1 MRDLGDLVRIAIGPQ
16 DAFAGLANRLS
27 PKISI
32 FKSVAQRHGAGT
44 QFLVVT
50 HHAIGRK
57 HDLPALADNNHTGR
71 TVGVRVVVGDDC
83 PVAALGNNGAVFN
96 LDASALDRTPR
107 AGMQTI
113 RVLGI
118 PIFRGAGNRSHKRV
132 LSIDDDIGSGIV
144 AHSGRLD
151 THGTPHTI
159 RSIGNCG
166 HERIA
171 CNFDTRSTVV
181 DTGHNPLRLQGGFG
195 LDRHR

>member
-16 DAFAGLANRLS
+16 NAFAGLTNRLS
-27 PKISI
+27 PKIRI
-32 FKSVAQRHGAGT
+32 FKSVAQRHGTGT
-44 QFLVVT
+44 QLLVVT
-50 HHAIGRK
+50 HHAVDGK
-57 HDLPALADNNHTGR
+57 HDLPSLADNDHASGAVGGR
-71 TVGVRVVVGDDC
+71 EVVGNDC

-144 AHSGRLD
+144 AHSGHLD

-171 CNFDTRSTVV
+171 CNFDTRCAVV
-181 DTGHNPLRLQGGFG
+181 DTGHNSLRLQSGFG